1 MLSSPE
7 AAQNSLIE
15 FDFEE
20 GIAGPQKPVSAFRI
34 DPTRA
39 FVTSPMRDP
48 ANPGPPWTTR
58 SSQWI
63 RRRLQGKALAE
74 FGVLGLIEERGKV
87 VNGESVTIIQHPN
100 GGLKKI
106 AARENQ
112 VVDKLDQYVLY
123 VTDTEPGSS
132 GSPVF
137 NDQWIV
143 VALHHA
149 GVEADDPRL
158 VGRPAATLPSNVRF
172 RGAPLD
178 RQRRHPDQL
187 DLRGYPRAGRREGA
201 RRNGG
206 GGAT

>member
-1 MLSSPE
+1 LDYTIV
-7 AAQNSLIE
+7 A
-15 FDFEE
+15 
-20 GIAGPQKPVSAFRI
+20 V
-34 DPTRA
+34 DPT
-39 FVTSPMRDP
+39 P
-48 ANPGPPWTTR
+48 
-58 SSQWI
+58 
-63 RRRLQGKALAE
+63 LQGKALAE

-112 VVDKLDQYVLY
+112 VIDKLDQYVLY

-143 VALHHA
+143 GAVHHA

-158 VGRPAATLPSNVRF
+158 VGRPAAALPSTADS
-172 RGAPLD
+172 G
-178 RQRRHPDQL
+178 
-187 DLRGYPRAGRREGA
+187 GRRWIANEGIRISSIFADIRA
-201 RRNGG
+201 RAAAREP
-206 GGAT
+206 GAMAVA